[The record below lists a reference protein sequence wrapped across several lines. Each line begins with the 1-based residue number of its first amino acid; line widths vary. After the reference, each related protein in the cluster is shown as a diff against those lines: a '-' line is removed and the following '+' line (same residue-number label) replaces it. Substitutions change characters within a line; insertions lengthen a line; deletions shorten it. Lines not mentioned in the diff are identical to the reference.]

1 VSAPADPG
9 RIARAILK
17 QRALVDSLESGLADG
32 PSDMYDRAREDL
44 YTLEDSF
51 LPEHNWETDADYEAA
66 LKKHAGGEPLRAHPK
81 AAGMRAPGAPEP
93 RPPLSESLP
102 LNAAAGVLGGLAS
115 RGGAGIAQGIPVD
128 DEDVPKREYAS
139 GSPGAEAG
147 NLQRNLDEE
156 AGRGAEYNP
165 KSAMAART
173 AGTAV
178 RNLPVSL
185 IPGGLLAQVAASVPV
200 TAANLAFDAATEG
213 ANPVDAVTQ
222 GWEPYA
228 LNAGGALLMGGLPG
242 AIARSRWGKAATEDV
257 GGAATRMRMRSTGAS
272 KASVDKVHRGKGGA
286 KVDAIARGIEDEGW
300 QGFLPSTPDQIA
312 RRAAEAEP
320 QLRAELDAAN
330 TAVAAQAPG
339 MKASDIRQFFTSKA
353 EGLEGLA
360 AKYGDDSLT
369 SAAGRWRKK
378 ADALMT
384 DVFENRPEA
393 PRTPS
398 RARPFTDSG
407 GSKWNEATG
416 KYDVTEG
423 NQRPAAFT
431 PLPRGTPGRSPTSG
445 QKPYVHEAEDLAHPG
460 IMKPDPQYEDTLQ
473 IPISQGAINKSWMDL
488 LEMRRHWDNVAKKA
502 YEGQDAIAAREA
514 REVATFL
521 RRSMSEMADALP
533 GEAGA
538 RVREANRRYELTAH
552 VEDFAADQ
560 LYAITPGDQMGRD
573 AARGAAAGGPAG
585 AAAAVAATASKGRWP
600 DMQARRLRA
609 AESRLR
615 GYPDPGSKT
624 QAVLRSA
631 AAAPVPSGV
640 ATGDAIRR
648 EIERQRQARDQ

>member
-1 VSAPADPG
+1 MSTPKDDLAVLEQLKREMQSGQHGSPGSTEYLEAEEIKDDLEVSLADTPDPG
-9 RIARAILK
+9 EGAAPSPGAAAPPLASDR
-17 QRALVDSLESGLADG
+17 SGDV
-32 PSDMYDRAREDL
+32 RQ
-44 YTLEDSF
+44 
-51 LPEHNWETDADYEAA
+51 
-66 LKKHAGGEPLRAHPK
+66 HPK
-81 AAGMRAPGAPEP
+81 AAGMRAPGAPPP

-139 GSPGAEAG
+139 GSLGAEAG

-165 KSAMAART
+165 KSAMAARGV
-173 AGTAV
+173 GTAV

-213 ANPVDAVTQ
+213 ENPVDAVTQ

-300 QGFLPSTPDQIA
+300 QGFLPSNPDQIA
-312 RRAAEAEP
+312 RRAAKAEP

-339 MKASDIRQFFTSKA
+339 MKASDIRQFFISKA

-369 SAAGRWRKK
+369 SAAGRWREK

-407 GSKWNEATG
+407 GSKWNAATG

-640 ATGDAIRR
+640 ATAENIRR

>member
-1 VSAPADPG
+1 MSTPKDDLAVLEQLKREMQSGQHGSPGSTEYLEAEEIKDDLEVSLADTPDPG
-9 RIARAILK
+9 EGAAPSPGAAAPPLASDR
-17 QRALVDSLESGLADG
+17 SGDV
-32 PSDMYDRAREDL
+32 RQ
-44 YTLEDSF
+44 
-51 LPEHNWETDADYEAA
+51 
-66 LKKHAGGEPLRAHPK
+66 HPK
-81 AAGMRAPGAPEP
+81 AAGMRAPGAPPP

-139 GSPGAEAG
+139 GSLGAEAG

-165 KSAMAART
+165 KSAMAARGV
-173 AGTAV
+173 GTAV

-213 ANPVDAVTQ
+213 ENPVDAVTQ

-300 QGFLPSTPDQIA
+300 QGFLPSNPDQIA
-312 RRAAEAEP
+312 RRAAKAEP

-330 TAVAAQAPG
+330 IAVAAQAPG
-339 MKASDIRQFFTSKA
+339 MKASDIRQFFISKA

-369 SAAGRWRKK
+369 SAAGRWREK

-407 GSKWNEATG
+407 GSKWNAATG

-640 ATGDAIRR
+640 ATAENIRR